1 MEDTYVDVEIPMVAT
16 PEKGDMHIHTSNVT
30 TGGKLSIEKGGV
42 LNADVTR
49 TSDDEDLFTTTKK
62 SELKTTTVAPVIVI
76 ENKTEEI
83 LEEGTED
90 EEFTFTD
97 WFGILG
103 DDPKV
108 QMHHSNSLHPLSSL
122 SKCKSNER
130 KLVSE
135 HFLQLSQSKLVLLGE
150 MALFY

>member
-16 PEKGDMHIHTSNVT
+16 PVKEIMHINPSNVT
-30 TGGKLSIEKGGV
+30 TGGKLSIENGGV

-62 SELKTTTVAPVIVI
+62 AELKTTTVAPVIVI

-108 QMHHSNSLHPLSSL
+108 LLHHSNSLHPLSSL
-122 SKCKSNER
+122 SKCKSNKTNSTIYIPR
-130 KLVSE
+130 RRVI
-135 HFLQLSQSKLVLLGE
+135 
-150 MALFY
+150 